1 METTG
6 TGQVEEAL
14 LEALGEGPLVV
25 DPDVMA
31 GYAIDRATAVRPGRP
46 LAVVRARDTAD
57 VQADAAGGQR
67 ASASR
72 SCRGALGTG
81 LSGGSTAI
89 DGCITLSTER
99 MRSHR
104 RSTRRPWSPS
114 SARAPQR
121 RGEGGGREHGPLVP
135 ARPVVVRD
143 LLDRR
148 EPGHQ
153 RRRAVLREVRR
164 DHRLRARHRGRAGR
178 RSGGAPRRPHDQ
190 GRRRLRPQAA
200 VRRVGGHARRDHRGD
215 PAAAAAA
222 AAGHDHRGHV
232 RRRGRRRPGRHRA
245 SWPTCARPRSS

>member
-6 TGQVEEAL
+6 TGEVEAAL
-14 LEALGEGPLVV
+14 LEALGDGPMVV

-31 GYAIDRATAVRPGRP
+31 GYAIDRATAVKPGRP

-57 VQADAAGGQR
+57 VQAVLRVATRFGVPVVP
-67 ASASR
+67 
-72 SCRGALGTG
+72 RGLGTG
-81 LSGGSTAI
+81 LSGGSTAL

-99 MRSHR
+99 MRSL
-104 RSTRRPWSPS
+104 SID
-114 SARAPQR
+114 RAAMVATVGPGHPQR
-121 RGEGGGREHGPLVP
+121 RAEGGRRGRGPLVP

-164 DHRLRARHRGRAGR
+164 HHRLRARHRGGAGR
-178 RSGGAPRRPHDQ
+178 RSGGAPRWPHDQ

-200 VRRVGGHARRDHRGD
+200 VRRVGGHARRDHRGR

-222 AAGHDHRGHV
+222 PAGLDRGGHV
-232 RRRGRRRPGRHRA
+232 RLARGRRPGRHPHRR
-245 SWPTCARPRSS
+245 PTCDRRRSS